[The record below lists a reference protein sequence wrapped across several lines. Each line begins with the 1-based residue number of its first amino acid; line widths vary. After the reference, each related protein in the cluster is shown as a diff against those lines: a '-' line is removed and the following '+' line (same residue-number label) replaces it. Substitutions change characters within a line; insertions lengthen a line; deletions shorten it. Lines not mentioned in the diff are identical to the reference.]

1 MFPESPVSR
10 KIDALLREFRP
21 MKEICATL
29 RVQRAQVAARIA
41 RAGYVRHFIT
51 ADELRL
57 LKERRKL

>member
-1 MFPESPVSR
+1 
-10 KIDALLREFRP
+10 

-41 RAGYVRHFIT
+41 RGGYVRHYIT

>member
-1 MFPESPVSR
+1 MFPENPLSR
-10 KIDALLREFRP
+10 KIDELVHQFRP

-41 RAGYVRHFIT
+41 RGGYVRHYIT

>member
-1 MFPESPVSR
+1 LFPENPLSQ
-10 KIDALLREFRP
+10 KIDAMLRDFRP

-29 RVQRAQVAARIA
+29 RVQRAQVATRIA
-41 RAGYVRHFIT
+41 RGGYVRHYIT

>member
-29 RVQRAQVAARIA
+29 RVHRAQVAARIA
-41 RAGYVRHFIT
+41 RAGYVRHYIT